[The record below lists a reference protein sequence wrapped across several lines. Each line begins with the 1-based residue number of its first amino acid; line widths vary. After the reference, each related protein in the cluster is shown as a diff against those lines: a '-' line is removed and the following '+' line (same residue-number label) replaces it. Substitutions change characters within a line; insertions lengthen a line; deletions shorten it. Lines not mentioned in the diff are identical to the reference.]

1 MTSAPFLGF
10 SQFSAPKDATRVQL
24 SPDWNSG
31 PPSARPATRK
41 RVCLLRWPHGKS
53 TLSLFR
59 LARATRIAVS
69 YAARHRLQVKS
80 LNERAI
86 PCPVGGTNPWDRSGS
101 WNPSNPR
108 HSWWASF
115 FQAPTCFGSKEGDW
129 RIESLITD
137 QGAPES
143 RWRSTD
149 TPQNGSLPTGT
160 DYD

>member
-1 MTSAPFLGF
+1 
-10 SQFSAPKDATRVQL
+10 VQL
-24 SPDWNSG
+24 SPDWNSC
-31 PPSARPATRK
+31 PPSARRAHRK
-41 RVCLLRWPHGKS
+41 RVCLLRWPRGKS

-59 LARATRIAVS
+59 PAKVTRIAVS

-80 LNERAI
+80 LNERAV

-108 HSWWASF
+108 HSWWTSF
-115 FQAPTCFGSKEGDW
+115 SRAPTCFGSNRGNR
-129 RIESLITD
+129 RIDSLITD

-149 TPQNGSLPTGT
+149 TPQNGSLQTGT